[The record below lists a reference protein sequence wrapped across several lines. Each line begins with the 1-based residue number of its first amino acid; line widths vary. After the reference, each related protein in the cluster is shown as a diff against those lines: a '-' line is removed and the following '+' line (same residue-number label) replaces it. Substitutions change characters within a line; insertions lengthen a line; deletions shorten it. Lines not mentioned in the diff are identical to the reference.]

1 MRNSTAS
8 PAVNTV
14 DDLHAVFFDLMRV
27 GERAAIPTAVD
38 HAYEMIWRQLIRGE
52 RQPGDRLT
60 DTELASQLGLSRTPV
75 RQALHRLAQEELIR
89 LDARRGFS
97 VRAFTADDVVE
108 IYQVRAVLEV
118 LALRLSAPHVTREQ
132 IHEQLEI
139 LHRVREALRLERD
152 DHSVLLHLEADLKLH
167 NLLIQNSGNGL
178 LIRLLAGL
186 RSQQT
191 LFQYWDTSY
200 PERNEA
206 AADEHEAILR
216 ALEEGDITRAEAL
229 MEQHIVNAR
238 IRVLTDLFGI
248 HAKSQYPAVEQK
260 GQSPPGSSPDSVGA
274 TTK

>member
-1 MRNSTAS
+1 MS

-14 DDLHAVFFDLMRV
+14 DDLHAVFFDLLQV

-52 RQPGDRLT
+52 RKPGDRLT

-75 RQALHRLAQEELIR
+75 RQALHRLAQEDLIR

-97 VRAFTADDVVE
+97 VRAFSANDVIE

-118 LALRLSAPHVTREQ
+118 LALRLSAPHFTSEQ
-132 IHEQLEI
+132 LREQLEI
-139 LHRVREALRLERD
+139 LHRVREALRVERD

-167 NLLIQNSGNGL
+167 NLLIQTSGNGL

-206 AADEHEAILR
+206 AADEHEVILR
-216 ALEEGDITRAEAL
+216 ALAEGDTAKAEVL
-229 MEQHIVNAR
+229 LEQHIVNAR
-238 IRVLTDLFGI
+238 IRVLMDLFGI
-248 HAKSQYPAVEQK
+248 HAESQPPVEEQRR
-260 GQSPPGSSPDSVGA
+260 QSPPESSPDSAGA
-274 TTK
+274 ITS